1 MWIHFQKL
9 VVFHCSVQN
18 NRLLPLYLVIFFLR
32 APLYLVINN
41 DQCPQAG
48 SVQLG
53 FLPREVAKWVA
64 PLSDSGLFN
73 FSGFIYPREAL
84 EAAFGVTNTKVHL
97 LLSVSKIH
105 QKVSKRPF
113 FLSLRYYCET
123 SPCVS

>member
-18 NRLLPLYLVIFFLR
+18 NKLL
-32 APLYLVINN
+32 PLYLVINN

-64 PLSDSGLFN
+64 PLSDSGFFN

-84 EAAFGVTNTKVHL
+84 EAAFGVTNTKAQL
-97 LLSVSKIH
+97 LLYVSKVH